1 MMISNQT
8 ISRRRSHSGTPLLDS
23 FVRHQTSRC
32 PASETVGDRGGTF
45 KSRTGTERGDGGPT
59 TRNQGAPSGAGALDR
74 HGFNFLDQL
83 LERNGTA
90 PIQKLAR
97 ELLGAGG

>member
-1 MMISNQT
+1 MSD
-8 ISRRRSHSGTPLLDS
+8 SGKPLLDF
-23 FVRHQTSRC
+23 FVHHQTSRC
-32 PASETVGDRGGTF
+32 PASETVGDHGSTF

-59 TRNQGAPSGAGALDR
+59 ACNQGAPSSASALDR
-74 HGFNFLDQL
+74 HGLDFFDQL

>member
-8 ISRRRSHSGTPLLDS
+8 VSRRRGHSGTPLLDS
-23 FVRHQTSRC
+23 LVSHQTSRC

-45 KSRTGTERGDGGPT
+45 RTRTERGDGGPT

-74 HGFNFLDQL
+74 HRFNFFDQL
-83 LERNGTA
+83 LERNGTT
-90 PIQKLAR
+90 PIHKLAR